1 MTFAILYPVVFI
13 SMVFVWRRI
22 NKKRA
27 LEAEGAI
34 RLPPDEENASG
45 SGPRGS
51 GLDNPDL
58 AEEEAEIARF
68 RAGHQHPQRQN
79 GNGGV

>member
-1 MTFAILYPVVFI
+1 MTSAILYPVVFI
-13 SMVFVWRRI
+13 SMIFVWRRI

-34 RLPPDEENASG
+34 RLPPDEE

-68 RAGHQHPQRQN
+68 RAGHQHQN
-79 GNGGV
+79 GNGGA

>member
-1 MTFAILYPVVFI
+1 MIFAILYPVVFI

-27 LEAEGAI
+27 MEAEGAI
-34 RLPPDEENASG
+34 RLPPDDEN
-45 SGPRGS
+45 GPRAS
-51 GLDNPDL
+51 GLDNADL

-68 RAGHQHPQRQN
+68 RQGHQHSQQQQN
-79 GNGGV
+79 GGA